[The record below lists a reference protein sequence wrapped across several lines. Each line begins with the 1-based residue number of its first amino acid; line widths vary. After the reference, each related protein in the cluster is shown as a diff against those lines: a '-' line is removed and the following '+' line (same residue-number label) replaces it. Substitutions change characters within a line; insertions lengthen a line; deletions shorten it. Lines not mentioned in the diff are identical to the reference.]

1 MRAGENLKNN
11 DHRVT
16 MEIFIEERFGSKFD
30 ERSLLF
36 FYYFL
41 LLLSLLLFF

>member
-16 MEIFIEERFGSKFD
+16 MEIFIERLYV
-30 ERSLLF
+30 RRNVT
-36 FYYFL
+36 
-41 LLLSLLLFF
+41 